1 MLLSEKAPKPQMV
14 KSVQIDELDH
24 EGKGIVFPK
33 EGAVDKITFVAGAIS
48 GEICD
53 IHQISA
59 SKGVQQAEVR
69 KVIQASEHRR
79 TPFCPH
85 FQECG
90 GCQTQHIDQDWL
102 RIKKQEAIEASLQ
115 KAAGLNIVHIPWQK
129 PLVFSPVG
137 YRRKSRLA
145 IDARNDDDLKMGFR
159 NQKNEVFNLIEC
171 QVLEPA
177 LQALVQPLKVLVSEL
192 RGKKVLGHMQLFQGD
207 SVVLSLRFTKDVTEF
222 DRELLRSFSAQYD
235 CEVQL
240 ELNDKKIVSLDGS
253 AAAKATYK
261 LGLATQSELEIAVA
275 SNDFVQVNNKINQ
288 QMVQQA
294 IDWLELKPNDRVL
307 DLFCGVGNFSLPLAQ
322 QCEQVVGF
330 EGVPEMVQNAQANA
344 QLNGI
349 SNVSFV
355 SGDLTDEK
363 VLAELR
369 KQNCNKV
376 LLDPA
381 RAGALKAVETLL
393 DMLPEKILYVSCNPA
408 TFGRDIAKLLNPEQ
422 KNNNRVIKKHAMNKK
437 GDNRQSSKNG
447 KSNYQLVK
455 LSLVDMFPNTSH
467 SEIMGLFR
475 SC

>member
-1 MLLSEKAPKPQMV
+1 
-14 KSVQIDELDH
+14 
-24 EGKGIVFPK
+24 
-33 EGAVDKITFVAGAIS
+33 
-48 GEICD
+48 
-53 IHQISA
+53 
-59 SKGVQQAEVR
+59 
-69 KVIQASEHRR
+69 
-79 TPFCPH
+79 
-85 FQECG
+85 
-90 GCQTQHIDQDWL
+90 
-102 RIKKQEAIEASLQ
+102 
-115 KAAGLNIVHIPWQK
+115 
-129 PLVFSPVG
+129 
-137 YRRKSRLA
+137 
-145 IDARNDDDLKMGFR
+145 
-159 NQKNEVFNLIEC
+159 
-171 QVLEPA
+171 
-177 LQALVQPLKVLVSEL
+177 
-192 RGKKVLGHMQLFQGD
+192 
-207 SVVLSLRFTKDVTEF
+207 
-222 DRELLRSFSAQYD
+222 
-235 CEVQL
+235 
-240 ELNDKKIVSLDGS
+240 
-253 AAAKATYK
+253 
-261 LGLATQSELEIAVA
+261 
-275 SNDFVQVNNKINQ
+275 
-288 QMVQQA
+288 
-294 IDWLELKPNDRVL
+294 
-307 DLFCGVGNFSLPLAQ
+307 
-322 QCEQVVGF
+322 VGF

-422 KNNNRVIKKHAMNKK
+422 KNNHRVIKKHAMNKK